1 MSIGVRMDK
10 VLVTGATGFIGLH
23 CVEQLLRGGYEVR
36 GTLRETGRGE
46 ALKANLAKHSV

>member
-1 MSIGVRMDK
+1 MTK
-10 VLVTGATGFIGLH
+10 VFITEASGFIAGH
-23 CVEQLLRGGYEVR
+23 CIIVMLNRGYEVR

>member
-1 MSIGVRMDK
+1 MTK
-10 VLVTGATGFIGLH
+10 VLITEASGFIAGH
-23 CVEQLLRGGYEVR
+23 CIIEMLNRGYEVR